1 MLLLLLFKSYMV
13 VVKILLNSKK
23 DSKKTNQKDLIKMVG
38 SKTTCPKG
46 PFGVPFD

>member
-1 MLLLLLFKSYMV
+1 MV

-23 DSKKTNQKDLIKMVG
+23 DNKKTNQKDHQKDLIKMVG

>member
-1 MLLLLLFKSYMV
+1 MV

-23 DSKKTNQKDLIKMVG
+23 DSKKINQKDHQKDLIKMVG